1 MRSGCIGNTAKSFDC
16 HARAGLTHAETI
28 LLIIVVL
35 VVFLLLCPLFN
46 VHILHDR
53 TLARR
58 MICGTNLAGIGKAM
72 LLYANDYDD
81 ELPRAGGRNSSW
93 SPVVWNAATRQL
105 AYSLDVNDS
114 GGRTSVSSSFYLLV
128 KYAGL
133 TPESFICPAD
143 KGAQKWSGENV
154 KGATAKFADCWDF
167 GPNPQTHCSYAYH
180 WPFGPTPLTTS
191 TEPGFAIAADRNPW
205 MPAPRFNA
213 KPFPRSPDGQYTF
226 QGNSGNTMDQLYGNT
241 TVHEERGQNVMFLDT
256 HVTFEQRP
264 YCGLG
269 DDNIYTR
276 STLADKGDP
285 LGVPPVFSPP
295 MPPNPRDSVLIHDP
309 PTWPASVGQR

>member
-1 MRSGCIGNTAKSFDC
+1 
-16 HARAGLTHAETI
+16 
-28 LLIIVVL
+28 
-35 VVFLLLCPLFN
+35 
-46 VHILHDR
+46 
-53 TLARR
+53 

-133 TPESFICPAD
+133 TPES
-143 KGAQKWSGENV
+143 
-154 KGATAKFADCWDF
+154 
-167 GPNPQTHCSYAYH
+167 HCSYAYH